1 MKKYL
6 EAGRV
11 ERVHGVAGDVTVS
24 CLCDTTAVFAGLKRI
39 FTEAD
44 GDSYKEYAVTRNVR
58 LNGDAMLVH
67 LDGIDSREDAMR
79 IKGKYLFADRDDLPP
94 LQDGTYFIADLIG
107 LPVIDA
113 GDGTV
118 YGKLADVYNYGASD
132 VYEIC
137 SDDGKKVLFPA
148 VGEFIEK
155 TDLEKGIYVK
165 PIKGMFS

>member
-39 FTEAD
+39 FTEM
-44 GDSYKEYAVTRNVR
+44 GGCYKEFAITRNVH

-79 IKGKYLFADRDDLPP
+79 IKGKYLFAVRDDLPALP
-94 LQDGTYFIADLIG
+94 DGTYFIADLIG

-113 GDGTV
+113 ADGTV
-118 YGKLADVYNYGASD
+118 YGRITDVYNYGASD
-132 VYEIC
+132 IYEIS

-155 TDLEKGIYVK
+155 TDLENGIYVK